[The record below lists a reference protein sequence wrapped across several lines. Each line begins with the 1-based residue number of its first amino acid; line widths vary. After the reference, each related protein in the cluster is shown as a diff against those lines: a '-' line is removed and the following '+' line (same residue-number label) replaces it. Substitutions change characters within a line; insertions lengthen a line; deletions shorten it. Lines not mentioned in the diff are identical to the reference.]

1 MSLVCSLSYLV
12 PWYVALLIKK
22 SKRQIAMWKSWG
34 NPNPVT
40 RKVFF
45 MATTRK
51 SVKTRTHRRKPQM
64 VVHKPRGAFHP
75 RVQKVGPEHFGIVCV
90 DCAKARSKFMVTD
103 FYGNILVPPT
113 PLEHNRLDLEAAI
126 ARVRTAFATHSIQ
139 DSLVAIE
146 RTGRYHQIV
155 QRAFAA
161 ANFETRLL
169 HPFATKQF
177 RQPADPGNKTD
188 DTDLL
193 AIFRAAV
200 NGFALREPEWDVS
213 WRSLQLLTRH
223 RRELVRKSS
232 TLCCQIHEHLEAALP
247 GLANCF
253 DPIWSSQAVW
263 HLIGQFNSAA
273 AMMQAG
279 GSGMAQSLRAA
290 SIRFQQRTIDTILAW
305 AKQAAP
311 AEPTAAINHQLAVAL
326 NADRLQKTLEIQAL
340 ERNIAQALARTPYIL
355 LLSIPG
361 VNVVSAAEFAGEM
374 GPIENYAN
382 ARAITGRSGLYPSR
396 YQSDE
401 VDKANGPLV
410 RCSNRRL
417 RAAILGIADNLI
429 KCNQHFRA
437 LAGCWRLAGKDPRH
451 THVKVAFRFCRIA
464 YQMVAG
470 RQVFRHPCLQ
480 QRSYILDKL
489 NGFHAEHDTPIAQ
502 IMEDL
507 HNAIAQ
513 IPVKEHAAEAQPLQ
527 EKLQASPNDRK
538 CGPQLLR
545 DILPI
550 ILARLGVG
558 GIQLPESGEAD
569 LM

>member
-1 MSLVCSLSYLV
+1 
-12 PWYVALLIKK
+12 
-22 SKRQIAMWKSWG
+22 
-34 NPNPVT
+34 
-40 RKVFF
+40 

-51 SVKTRTHRRKPQM
+51 SATTRTRRRKLQS

-75 RVQKVGPEHFGIVCV
+75 RVQKVGPEHFGLVCI

-103 FYGNILVPPT
+103 FYGKILLPPT
-113 PLEHNRLDLEAAI
+113 VLEHNRPELDAAT
-126 ARVRTAFATHSIQ
+126 ARIRAAFAEHDIQ

-146 RTGRYHQIV
+146 RTGRYHQIA

-161 ANFETRLL
+161 AAFETRIL

-188 DTDLL
+188 DTDLF
-193 AIFRAAV
+193 AIQRAAV
-200 NGFALREPEWDVS
+200 NGFALCEPVWDVS
-213 WRSLQLLTRH
+213 WRTMQLLTRH
-223 RRELVRKSS
+223 RRELVRKCSA
-232 TLCCQIHEHLEAALP
+232 LCCQIHEHLEAALP
-247 GLANCF
+247 GLAKCF
-253 DPIWSSQAVW
+253 DPVWNSQAVW
-263 HLIGQFNSAA
+263 HLITQYNSAA
-273 AMMQAG
+273 ALLQAG
-279 GSGMAQSLRAA
+279 SAGLARSLRSAG
-290 SIRFQQRTIDTILAW
+290 IRFQQRTLDTLLAW
-305 AKQAAP
+305 AKQTAP
-311 AEPTAAINHQLAVAL
+311 AEPTAMVQHRFMLAL
-326 NADRLQKTLEIQAL
+326 NADRLQKNREIQAL
-340 ERNIAQALARTPYIL
+340 ERDIAQALARTPYIL

-361 VNVVSAAEFAGEM
+361 INVVSAAEFAGEM

-382 ARAITGRSGLYPSR
+382 ARAITGRAGLYPSR

-410 RCSNRRL
+410 RCCNRRL

-429 KCNQHFRA
+429 LCNQHFRA
-437 LAGCWRLAGKDPRH
+437 RAACWRLAGKDPRL

-480 QRSYILDKL
+480 QRSYILEKL
-489 NGFHAEHDTPIAQ
+489 NAFHAEHDTPMAD
-502 IMEDL
+502 IMTDL
-507 HNAIAQ
+507 HNAIEQ
-513 IPVKEHAAEAQPLQ
+513 IPAKEHAAEAKPLQ

-538 CGPQLLR
+538 RGPQLLR

-558 GIQLPESGEAD
+558 SVQLPESGETD
-569 LM
+569 LT